1 MKQMERLSSGQGP
14 FYTRGE
20 GSRTGK
26 TEVEKV
32 LEVSI
37 FSDLSRRKLR
47 LRQEKADLLHQ
58 IVRGVGGV
66 RIKK

>member
-1 MKQMERLSSGQGP
+1 MKQMGRLSPGQGP

-37 FSDLSRRKLR
+37 FSDPTRRKAG

-58 IVRGVGGV
+58 FVRGVGGWG
-66 RIKK
+66 